1 MRGLQTYLLEKGFER
16 RGVDR
21 TLFIYRSKSKL
32 LVAQIYIDDIV
43 FGATSSDF
51 AFNFAEEMK
60 KEFKMS
66 MVGGLNFSL
75 EL

>member
-21 TLFIYRSKSKL
+21 TLFIHRSKSKQ

-43 FGATSSDF
+43 FGATSNDF

>member
-1 MRGLQTYLLEKGFER
+1 MSFER
-16 RGVDR
+16 RGVDG
-21 TLFIYRSKSKL
+21 TLFIHRFKSKL
-32 LVAQIYIDDIV
+32 FVAQIYIDDIV

-51 AFNFAEEMK
+51 AFNFAKEMK